1 MKKSGF
7 VLFTAL
13 MYMSILTFIYLVN
26 LNMYSSQVK
35 MNEEIKISYQAQI
48 MSRLAVEKVIAEKE
62 KVVTSQIS
70 SKDQPSEPSEPSD
83 SKELDTSHSKE
94 ESDVKPLLDESSVI
108 INNPDQASVSEI
120 QPDATVGSSNQ
131 EDIENNEAAVNSAT
145 SDQVNEVAAATQSSI
160 PWTDRNWTMTFNQGH
175 VSVELKNKVFSTT
188 VFIVEN
194 GRQYKYNNVP
204 YDQRTRE

>member
-35 MNEEIKISYQAQI
+35 MNEEIKLSYQAQI
-48 MSRLAVEKVIAEKE
+48 MSRLAVEKVVAENE
-62 KVVTSQIS
+62 KVVTRQIS
-70 SKDQPSEPSEPSD
+70 SKDQPSEPSD
-83 SKELDTSHSKE
+83 SKESDTSFSLV
-94 ESDVKPLLDESSVI
+94 ESDVKLLPDENNEI

-120 QPDATVGSSNQ
+120 EPESDARSSNQ
-131 EDIENNEAAVNSAT
+131 EDIENNEAAVNSVT
-145 SDQVNEVAAATQSSI
+145 SDQVKEVEAATQSSI
-160 PWTDRNWTMTFNQGH
+160 SWIDGKWTMAFDQGH
-175 VSVELKNKVFSTT
+175 VSVELKNKVFNTT

-204 YDQRTRE
+204 YYQRNQV

>member
-35 MNEEIKISYQAQI
+35 MNEEIKISYHAQI

-70 SKDQPSEPSEPSD
+70 SKDQPSEPSV

-94 ESDVKPLLDESSVI
+94 ESDVKPLPNGSSVI

-160 PWTDRNWTMTFNQGH
+160 PWTDGNWTMTFNQGH

>member
-1 MKKSGF
+1 MKKRGF

-35 MNEEIKISYQAQI
+35 MNEEINISYQAQI

-70 SKDQPSEPSEPSD
+70 SKDRPSEPSD

-94 ESDVKPLLDESSVI
+94 ESDVKTLPDESSVI
-108 INNPDQASVSEI
+108 INKPDQASVSEI
-120 QPDATVGSSNQ
+120 QPDATAGSSNQ
-131 EDIENNEAAVNSAT
+131 EDIENNEAAVDSAT
-145 SDQVNEVAAATQSSI
+145 SDQVKEVAAATQSSI
-160 PWTDRNWTMTFNQGH
+160 PWTDGNWTMTFNQGH

-204 YDQRTRE
+204 YNQRTRE

>member
-70 SKDQPSEPSEPSD
+70 SKDQPSEPSD

-94 ESDVKPLLDESSVI
+94 ESDVKPLPDESSVI

-120 QPDATVGSSNQ
+120 QPDATAGSSNQ

-145 SDQVNEVAAATQSSI
+145 SDQVKEVAAATQSSI
-160 PWTDRNWTMTFNQGH
+160 PWTDGNWTITFNKGH
-175 VSVELKNKVFSTT
+175 VSVELKNKIFSTT

>member
-35 MNEEIKISYQAQI
+35 MNEEINISYQAQI

-70 SKDQPSEPSEPSD
+70 SKDQPPEPSD

-94 ESDVKPLLDESSVI
+94 ESDVKTLPDESSVI

-120 QPDATVGSSNQ
+120 QPDATAGSSNQ

-145 SDQVNEVAAATQSSI
+145 SDQVKEVAAATQSSI
-160 PWTDRNWTMTFNQGH
+160 PWTDGNWTMTFKQGH

>member
-35 MNEEIKISYQAQI
+35 MNEEINISYQAQI

-70 SKDQPSEPSEPSD
+70 SKDQPPEPSD

-94 ESDVKPLLDESSVI
+94 ESDVKTLPDESSVI
-108 INNPDQASVSEI
+108 INKPDQASVSEI
-120 QPDATVGSSNQ
+120 QPDATAGSSNQ
-131 EDIENNEAAVNSAT
+131 EDIENNEAAVDSAT
-145 SDQVNEVAAATQSSI
+145 SDQVKEVAAATQSSI
-160 PWTDRNWTMTFNQGH
+160 PWTDGNWTMTFNQGH

>member
-70 SKDQPSEPSEPSD
+70 SKDQPPEPSD

-94 ESDVKPLLDESSVI
+94 ESDVKTLPDESSVI
-108 INNPDQASVSEI
+108 INKPDQASVSEI
-120 QPDATVGSSNQ
+120 QPDATAGSSNQ
-131 EDIENNEAAVNSAT
+131 EDIENNEAVVNSAT
-145 SDQVNEVAAATQSSI
+145 SDQVKEVAAATKSSI
-160 PWTDRNWTMTFNQGH
+160 PWTDGNWTMTFNQGH

-204 YDQRTRE
+204 YNQRTRE

>member
-35 MNEEIKISYQAQI
+35 MNEEINISYKAQI
-48 MSRLAVEKVIAEKE
+48 MSRLAVEKVIAEKD
-62 KVVTSQIS
+62 KVMTSQIS
-70 SKDQPSEPSEPSD
+70 LKDQPPEPSD
-83 SKELDTSHSKE
+83 SNESDTSSFLV
-94 ESDVKPLLDESSVI
+94 ESDVKLLPDENNEI
-108 INNPDQASVSEI
+108 INNSDQASVSEI
-120 QPDATVGSSNQ
+120 EPDSDAGSSNQ
-131 EDIENNEAAVNSAT
+131 EDIENNEPAVNSAT
-145 SDQVNEVAAATQSSI
+145 SDQVKEVEAATQSSI
-160 PWTDRNWTMTFNQGH
+160 SWTDGKWAMTFDQGH
-175 VSVELKNKVFSTT
+175 VSVELKNKVFNTT

-204 YDQRTRE
+204 YDQRNQE

>member
-35 MNEEIKISYQAQI
+35 MNEEINISYQAQI

-70 SKDQPSEPSEPSD
+70 SKDQPPEPSD

-94 ESDVKPLLDESSVI
+94 ESDVKTLPDESSVI
-108 INNPDQASVSEI
+108 INNPEQASVSEI
-120 QPDATVGSSNQ
+120 QTDATAGSSNQ

-145 SDQVNEVAAATQSSI
+145 SDQVKEVAAATQSSI
-160 PWTDRNWTMTFNQGH
+160 PWTEGNWTMTFNQGH

>member
-26 LNMYSSQVK
+26 LNMYSNQVK
-35 MNEEIKISYQAQI
+35 MNEEINISYQAQI

-70 SKDQPSEPSEPSD
+70 SKDQPSEPSD

-94 ESDVKPLLDESSVI
+94 ESDVKPLPNESSVI

-145 SDQVNEVAAATQSSI
+145 SNQVKAVAAATQSSI
-160 PWTDRNWTMTFNQGH
+160 PWTDGNWTMTFNQGH

-194 GRQYKYNNVP
+194 GRQYKYNNVL

>member
-35 MNEEIKISYQAQI
+35 MNEEINISYQAQI

-70 SKDQPSEPSEPSD
+70 SKDQPPELSD

-94 ESDVKPLLDESSVI
+94 ESDVKTLPDESSVI

-120 QPDATVGSSNQ
+120 QPDATAGSSNQ

-145 SDQVNEVAAATQSSI
+145 SDQVKEVAAATQSSI
-160 PWTDRNWTMTFNQGH
+160 PWTDGNWTMTFNQGH
-175 VSVELKNKVFSTT
+175 VSVELKNRVFSTT

>member
-1 MKKSGF
+1 MMKKSGF

-26 LNMYSSQVK
+26 LNMYSNQVK

-70 SKDQPSEPSEPSD
+70 SKDQPSEPLD
-83 SKELDTSHSKE
+83 SIESDTSYSIK
-94 ESDVKPLLDESSVI
+94 ESDVKLLPDESSVI
-108 INNPDQASVSEI
+108 INNSDQASVSEI
-120 QPDATVGSSNQ
+120 EPDADAESSNQ
-131 EDIENNEAAVNSAT
+131 EDLENNEATVNSAT
-145 SDQVNEVAAATQSSI
+145 SDQVKEVVAATQSSI
-160 PWTDRNWTMTFNQGH
+160 PWTDGNWNMTFNQGQ

>member
-1 MKKSGF
+1 MKKRGF

-35 MNEEIKISYQAQI
+35 MNEEINISYQAQI

-70 SKDQPSEPSEPSD
+70 SKDQPSD

-94 ESDVKPLLDESSVI
+94 ESDVKTLPDESSVI

-120 QPDATVGSSNQ
+120 QPDATAGSSNQ

-145 SDQVNEVAAATQSSI
+145 SDQVKEVAAATQSSI
-160 PWTDRNWTMTFNQGH
+160 PWTDGNWTMTFNQGH

>member
-70 SKDQPSEPSEPSD
+70 SKDQPPEPSD

-94 ESDVKPLLDESSVI
+94 ESDVKTLPDESSVI
-108 INNPDQASVSEI
+108 INKPDQASVSEI
-120 QPDATVGSSNQ
+120 QPDATAGSSNQ
-131 EDIENNEAAVNSAT
+131 EDIENNEAAVDSAT
-145 SDQVNEVAAATQSSI
+145 SDQVKEVAAATQSSI
-160 PWTDRNWTMTFNQGH
+160 PWTDGNWTMTFNQGH

-204 YDQRTRE
+204 YNQRTRE

>member
-1 MKKSGF
+1 MRKSGF

-35 MNEEIKISYQAQI
+35 MNEEINLSYQAQI

-70 SKDQPSEPSEPSD
+70 SKDQPPEPSD

-94 ESDVKPLLDESSVI
+94 ESDVKPLPDESSII
-108 INNPDQASVSEI
+108 INNPDQASVSEV
-120 QPDATVGSSNQ
+120 QPDATAGSSNQ
-131 EDIENNEAAVNSAT
+131 EDIGNNEATVNSAT
-145 SDQVNEVAAATQSSI
+145 SDQVKEVAAATQSAI
-160 PWTDRNWTMTFNQGH
+160 PWTDGNWTMTFNQGH

-194 GRQYKYNNVP
+194 GRKYKYNNVP
-204 YDQRTRE
+204 YDQRTKE

>member
-7 VLFTAL
+7 ALFTAL

-70 SKDQPSEPSEPSD
+70 SKDQPSEPSD

-94 ESDVKPLLDESSVI
+94 ESDVKPLPNESSVI

-160 PWTDRNWTMTFNQGH
+160 PWTDGNWTMTFNHGH

>member
-70 SKDQPSEPSEPSD
+70 SKDQPSD

-94 ESDVKPLLDESSVI
+94 ESDVKTLPDESSVI

-120 QPDATVGSSNQ
+120 QPDATAGSSNQ

-145 SDQVNEVAAATQSSI
+145 SDQVKEVAAATQSSI
-160 PWTDRNWTMTFNQGH
+160 PWTDGNWTMTFNQGH

>member
-35 MNEEIKISYQAQI
+35 MNEEINISYQAQI

-70 SKDQPSEPSEPSD
+70 SKDQPPELSD

-94 ESDVKPLLDESSVI
+94 ESDVKTLPDESSVI

-120 QPDATVGSSNQ
+120 QPDATAGSSNQ
-131 EDIENNEAAVNSAT
+131 EDIENNEAVVNSAT
-145 SDQVNEVAAATQSSI
+145 SDQVKEVAAATQSSI
-160 PWTDRNWTMTFNQGH
+160 PWTDGNWTMTFNQGH

>member
-35 MNEEIKISYQAQI
+35 MNEEINISYQAQI

-70 SKDQPSEPSEPSD
+70 SKDQPPEPSD

-94 ESDVKPLLDESSVI
+94 ESDVKTLPDESSVI
-108 INNPDQASVSEI
+108 INKPDQASVSEI
-120 QPDATVGSSNQ
+120 QPDATAGSSNQ
-131 EDIENNEAAVNSAT
+131 EDIENNEAVVNSAT
-145 SDQVNEVAAATQSSI
+145 SDQVKEVAAATQSSI
-160 PWTDRNWTMTFNQGH
+160 PWTDGNWTMTFNQGH

>member
-48 MSRLAVEKVIAEKE
+48 MSRLAVEKVIAEKK
-62 KVVTSQIS
+62 KVVTNQIS
-70 SKDQPSEPSEPSD
+70 SKDQPSEPSD

-94 ESDVKPLLDESSVI
+94 ESEVKPLPDESSVI

-131 EDIENNEAAVNSAT
+131 EDIENNEPAVNSAT
-145 SDQVNEVAAATQSSI
+145 SDQVKEVAAVTQSSI
-160 PWTDRNWTMTFNQGH
+160 PWTDGNWTMTFDQGH
-175 VSVELKNKVFSTT
+175 VSVELKNKVFNTT

-204 YDQRTRE
+204 YDQRNQE

>member
-35 MNEEIKISYQAQI
+35 MNEEINISYQAQI

-62 KVVTSQIS
+62 KVVTSLIS
-70 SKDQPSEPSEPSD
+70 SKDQPPEPSD

-94 ESDVKPLLDESSVI
+94 ESDVKTLPDESSVI

-120 QPDATVGSSNQ
+120 QPDATAGSSNQ

-145 SDQVNEVAAATQSSI
+145 SDQVKEVAAATQSSI
-160 PWTDRNWTMTFNQGH
+160 PWTDGNWTMTFNQGH

-204 YDQRTRE
+204 YNQRTRE

>member
-70 SKDQPSEPSEPSD
+70 SKDQPPELSD

-94 ESDVKPLLDESSVI
+94 ESDVKTLPDESSVI
-108 INNPDQASVSEI
+108 INKPDQASVSEI
-120 QPDATVGSSNQ
+120 QPDATAGSSNQ
-131 EDIENNEAAVNSAT
+131 EDIENNEAVVNSAT
-145 SDQVNEVAAATQSSI
+145 SDQVKEVAAATQSSI
-160 PWTDRNWTMTFNQGH
+160 PWTDGNWTMTFNQGH

-204 YDQRTRE
+204 YNQRTRE

>member
-35 MNEEIKISYQAQI
+35 MNEEINISYQAQI

-70 SKDQPSEPSEPSD
+70 SKDQPPELSD

-94 ESDVKPLLDESSVI
+94 ESDVKPLPDESSVI

-120 QPDATVGSSNQ
+120 QPDATAGSSNQ
-131 EDIENNEAAVNSAT
+131 EDIENNEVAVNSAT
-145 SDQVNEVAAATQSSI
+145 SDQVKEVAAATQSSI
-160 PWTDRNWTMTFNQGH
+160 PWTDGNWTITFNKGH
-175 VSVELKNKVFSTT
+175 VSVELKNKIFSTT

>member
-35 MNEEIKISYQAQI
+35 MNEEINISYQAQI

-70 SKDQPSEPSEPSD
+70 SKDQPPEPSD

-94 ESDVKPLLDESSVI
+94 ESDVKTLPDESSVI

-120 QPDATVGSSNQ
+120 QPDATAGSSNQ

-145 SDQVNEVAAATQSSI
+145 SDQVKVVAVATQSSI
-160 PWTDRNWTMTFNQGH
+160 PWTDGNWTMTFNQGH

>member
-70 SKDQPSEPSEPSD
+70 SKDQPSEPSD

-94 ESDVKPLLDESSVI
+94 ESDVKPLPNESSVI

-160 PWTDRNWTMTFNQGH
+160 PWTDSNWTMTFNQGH
-175 VSVELKNKVFSTT
+175 VSVELRNKVFSTT

>member
-1 MKKSGF
+1 
-7 VLFTAL
+7 
-13 MYMSILTFIYLVN
+13 MSILTFIYLVN

-35 MNEEIKISYQAQI
+35 MNEEINISYQAQI

-62 KVVTSQIS
+62 KVVTSLIS
-70 SKDQPSEPSEPSD
+70 SKDQPPEPSD

-94 ESDVKPLLDESSVI
+94 ESDVKTLPDESSVI
-108 INNPDQASVSEI
+108 INKPDQASVSEI
-120 QPDATVGSSNQ
+120 QPEATAGSSNQ

-160 PWTDRNWTMTFNQGH
+160 PWTDGNWTMTFNQGH

>member
-48 MSRLAVEKVIAEKE
+48 MSRLAVEKVIAEKD
-62 KVVTSQIS
+62 KVVSSQIS
-70 SKDQPSEPSEPSD
+70 SKDQSSEPSD
-83 SKELDTSHSKE
+83 SKESDTSSSLV
-94 ESDVKPLLDESSVI
+94 ESEVKLLPNQSNEVI
-108 INNPDQASVSEI
+108 KNPDQDSVSELESDS
-120 QPDATVGSSNQ
+120 DAGSSDQ
-131 EDIENNEAAVNSAT
+131 EDIENNEPGVTLAT
-145 SDQVNEVAAATQSSI
+145 SDQVKEVEAATQSSI
-160 PWTDRNWTMTFNQGH
+160 SWTDGKWSMTFDQGH
-175 VSVELKNKVFSTT
+175 VSVELKNKVFNTT

-204 YDQRTRE
+204 YDQRNQE

>member
-48 MSRLAVEKVIAEKE
+48 MSRLAVEKVIAEKD
-62 KVVTSQIS
+62 KVVSSQIS
-70 SKDQPSEPSEPSD
+70 SKDQSSEPSE
-83 SKELDTSHSKE
+83 SKESDTSSSLV
-94 ESDVKPLLDESSVI
+94 ESDVKLLPNESNEVI
-108 INNPDQASVSEI
+108 KNPDQDSVSELESDS
-120 QPDATVGSSNQ
+120 DAGSSDQ
-131 EDIENNEAAVNSAT
+131 EDIENNEPAVTLAT
-145 SDQVNEVAAATQSSI
+145 SDQVKEVEAATQSSI
-160 PWTDRNWTMTFNQGH
+160 SWTDGKWSMTFDQGH
-175 VSVELKNKVFSTT
+175 VSVELKNKVFNTT

-204 YDQRTRE
+204 YDQRNQE

>member
-35 MNEEIKISYQAQI
+35 MNEEINISYQAQI

-70 SKDQPSEPSEPSD
+70 SKDQPSEPSD

-94 ESDVKPLLDESSVI
+94 ESDV
-108 INNPDQASVSEI
+108 NPHGDVSI
-120 QPDATVGSSNQ
+120 
-131 EDIENNEAAVNSAT
+131 
-145 SDQVNEVAAATQSSI
+145 
-160 PWTDRNWTMTFNQGH
+160 
-175 VSVELKNKVFSTT
+175 K
-188 VFIVEN
+188 
-194 GRQYKYNNVP
+194 
-204 YDQRTRE
+204 

>member
-35 MNEEIKISYQAQI
+35 MNEEINISYKAQI
-48 MSRLAVEKVIAEKE
+48 MSRLAVEKVIAEKD
-62 KVVTSQIS
+62 KVVSSQIS
-70 SKDQPSEPSEPSD
+70 SKDQSSEPSE
-83 SKELDTSHSKE
+83 SKESDTSSSLV
-94 ESDVKPLLDESSVI
+94 ESEVKPLPDESSVI
-108 INNPDQASVSEI
+108 INNPDQDSVSELESDS
-120 QPDATVGSSNQ
+120 DAGSSDQ
-131 EDIENNEAAVNSAT
+131 EDIENNEPAVTLAT
-145 SDQVNEVAAATQSSI
+145 SDQVKEVEAATQSSI
-160 PWTDRNWTMTFNQGH
+160 SWTDGKWSMTFDQGH
-175 VSVELKNKVFSTT
+175 VSVELKNKVFNTT

-204 YDQRTRE
+204 YDQRNQE

>member
-35 MNEEIKISYQAQI
+35 MNEEINISYQAQI

-70 SKDQPSEPSEPSD
+70 SKDQPPELSD
-83 SKELDTSHSKE
+83 SKELDTSHSNE
-94 ESDVKPLLDESSVI
+94 ESDVKTLPDESSVI

-120 QPDATVGSSNQ
+120 QPDATAGSSNQ

-145 SDQVNEVAAATQSSI
+145 SDQVKEVAAATQSSI
-160 PWTDRNWTMTFNQGH
+160 PWTDGNWTMTFNQGH

>member
-35 MNEEIKISYQAQI
+35 MNEEINISYQAQI

-70 SKDQPSEPSEPSD
+70 SKDQPPELSD

-94 ESDVKPLLDESSVI
+94 ESDVKTLPDESSVI

-120 QPDATVGSSNQ
+120 QPDATAGSSNQ
-131 EDIENNEAAVNSAT
+131 EDIENNEVAVNSAT
-145 SDQVNEVAAATQSSI
+145 SDQVKEVAAATQSSI
-160 PWTDRNWTMTFNQGH
+160 PWTDGNWTMTFNQGH

>member
-35 MNEEIKISYQAQI
+35 MNEEIKISYQAQT

-70 SKDQPSEPSEPSD
+70 SKDQPSEPSD

-94 ESDVKPLLDESSVI
+94 ESDVKPLPNESSVI

-160 PWTDRNWTMTFNQGH
+160 PWTDGNWTMTFNQGH
-175 VSVELKNKVFSTT
+175 VSVKLKNKVFSTT

-194 GRQYKYNNVP
+194 GRQYKYNSVP

>member
-70 SKDQPSEPSEPSD
+70 SKDQPPEPSD

-94 ESDVKPLLDESSVI
+94 ESDVKTLPDESSVI
-108 INNPDQASVSEI
+108 INKPDQASVSEI
-120 QPDATVGSSNQ
+120 QPDATAGSSNQ
-131 EDIENNEAAVNSAT
+131 EDIENNEAVVNSAT
-145 SDQVNEVAAATQSSI
+145 SDQVKEVAAATQSSI
-160 PWTDRNWTMTFNQGH
+160 PWTDGNWTMTFNQGH

-204 YDQRTRE
+204 YNQRTRE

>member
-35 MNEEIKISYQAQI
+35 MNEEINISYQAQI

-62 KVVTSQIS
+62 KVVTSLIS
-70 SKDQPSEPSEPSD
+70 SKDQPPEPSD

-94 ESDVKPLLDESSVI
+94 ESDVKTLPDESSVI
-108 INNPDQASVSEI
+108 INKPDQASVSEI
-120 QPDATVGSSNQ
+120 QPEATAGSSNQ

-160 PWTDRNWTMTFNQGH
+160 PWTDGNWTMTFNQGH

>member
-35 MNEEIKISYQAQI
+35 MNEEINISYQAQI

-70 SKDQPSEPSEPSD
+70 SKDQPPD

-94 ESDVKPLLDESSVI
+94 ESDVKTLPDESSVI

-120 QPDATVGSSNQ
+120 QPDATAGSSNQ
-131 EDIENNEAAVNSAT
+131 EGIENNEAAVNSAT

-160 PWTDRNWTMTFNQGH
+160 PWTDGNWTMTFNHGH